1 MKVFISADMEGISG
15 IVHPD
20 QTDSKHKEYDRA
32 RQLMTD
38 EVNAAIAGAVA
49 GGATE
54 VVVNDSHGG
63 MTNILLEHLLAPAHL
78 ISGSPKPLSMM
89 QGIDEGADVAFF
101 VGYHAQAGTLHGI
114 LEHTYSSSTVW
125 QVTLNGQP
133 VGETGLNAALA
144 GHYGVPVVLVT
155 GDQAV
160 CQEARNLLGPHVETV
175 PVKRSYGRTAARCL
189 PTAQAHQAIRE
200 AAQRAVTVTGAPLVI
215 PAPVTVA
222 VDLVKTTQADAA
234 ALLPGSRRPTA
245 RRVEYTAP
253 DMLLAYQALLVML
266 HLAWSV

>member
-1 MKVFISADMEGISG
+1 LKVYISADMEGISG

-32 RQLMTD
+32 RRLMTD
-38 EVNAAIAGAVA
+38 EVNAAVAGAMA

-54 VVVNDSHGG
+54 IVVNDSHGG
-63 MTNILLEHLLAPAHL
+63 MTNILLEHLDERAHL

-89 QGIDEGADVAFF
+89 QGIDEGADAVFF

-114 LEHTYSSSTVW
+114 MEHTYSSSTVW
-125 QVTLNGQP
+125 QVTLNGRP

-155 GDQAV
+155 GDLAV
-160 CQEARNLLGPHVETV
+160 CQEARDLLGPHLETV
-175 PVKRSYGRTAARCL
+175 PVKQSYGRTAARCL
-189 PTAQAHQAIRE
+189 PTAQAHQAIHQ
-200 AAQRAVTVTGAPLVI
+200 AARRAVSAPVAPLVI
-215 PAPVTVA
+215 PPPVTVA
-222 VDLVKTTQADAA
+222 VELIKTTQADVV
-234 ALLPGSRRPTA
+234 ALLPGSQRPTP

-253 DMLLAYQALLVML
+253 DMLRAYQALLVML
-266 HLAWSV
+266 RLAWNT